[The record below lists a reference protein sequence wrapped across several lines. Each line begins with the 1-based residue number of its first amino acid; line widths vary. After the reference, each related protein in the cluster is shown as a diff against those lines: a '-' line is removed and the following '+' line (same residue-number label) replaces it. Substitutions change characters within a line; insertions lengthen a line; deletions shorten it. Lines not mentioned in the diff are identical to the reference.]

1 MTGVGRPVVIPDRVT
16 DDDLVRNISSAT
28 GDGAKS
34 TSISR
39 DILVSQGA
47 SALADIL
54 MRACLEY
61 PLLAAELAALKPAER
76 TDGPEVK
83 STLAMAGDQA
93 DEPYMVGSC
102 QAMQVVFHAIRRFAS
117 TDAPILVTGESGT
130 GKELAARAIHERS
143 QYSRGPFVA
152 VNCGGLPASLIASEL
167 FGHEKGAFTGA
178 LSRRIGR
185 IEEANNGT
193 LFLDEMGDLPM
204 ELQANLLRFLQDKT
218 IERVGSNAQHQINT
232 RIIAATNVQ
241 LEQAVTEGRFRQ
253 DLFFRLDVLRVHLP
267 PLRERDGD
275 IELMIKF
282 FLNQAAREFNLDSPP
297 MLAESC
303 LAALRHYSWPGNVRE
318 LISKMRRA
326 VIMAG
331 DRPLEIDDFDL
342 NGPPAHCGPNN
353 SVNGTAPLAAPMAA
367 VPDNSRARLSDARAR
382 AEEAAVQAALEKYHF
397 NVTRASKDLGVSRVT
412 MYKLMDRYNIQ
423 R

>member
-1 MTGVGRPVVIPDRVT
+1 MGRPVVIPDRVT

-34 TSISR
+34 TSVSR

-54 MRACLEY
+54 MRACLEH
-61 PLLAAELAALKPAER
+61 PQLAAELAALKPVER

-218 IERVGSNAQHQINT
+218 IERVGSNAQHHIHT

-297 MLAESC
+297 MLVGSC

-342 NGPPAHCGPNN
+342 NGPPAHCGPSS

-367 VPDNSRARLSDARAR
+367 APDNSRARLSDARAR
-382 AEEAAVQAALEKYHF
+382 AEEAAVRAALEKYHF